1 MRISRKEYV
10 MKKIKKTLIA
20 LCLTL
25 ILASGLSALSSCS
38 DKDNSQPG
46 FPKHKITVQSTEE
59 CAVSVDKEQAEFAE
73 TVTVTLNLK
82 VTDKYVDSVT
92 YNGNTATRRSENTY
106 DFLMGNDDVIV
117 EVKLKPYQQ
126 QLSDSNGFATFLT
139 FNPTTLAKNNGSVDL
154 TISLN
159 GSYMTILNWEIKSTN
174 QAALPGSSVKNSY
187 TELTETGAISA
198 RTQTA
203 NYSNVITAL
212 VVSIDTDKIENG
224 KTFLLINLQNG
235 NSSSQNAGLV
245 VQISVA
251 ETLVTTKWHETLIFD
266 VSKLPDKIKNCKFN
280 IYVTDY
286 DYVAGSDNKENQNFI
301 QLETGSDGNVEIE
314 IEYVPNRR
322 YYITF
327 WVVTDDGS
335 LTCYRLADTIGS
347 GSSST
352 GFNQLKNS
360 MLILLSDGQTFKL
373 TVANEIVN

>member
-38 DKDNSQPG
+38 DKDNSPSG
-46 FPKHKITVQSTEE
+46 FPKHKITIQSTEE
-59 CAVSVDKEQAEFAE
+59 CAVSIDKDQAEFAE

-117 EVKLKPYQQ
+117 EVELKPYQQ
-126 QLSDSNGFATFLT
+126 CLSDSNGFATFLT

-212 VVSIDTDKIENG
+212 VVSIDTDKIESG
-224 KTFLLINLQNG
+224 KTFLLIDLQNG
-235 NSSSQNAGLV
+235 NSSSQNAKLV

-251 ETLVTTKWHETLIFD
+251 ETLVTTKWQETLIFD
-266 VSKLPDKIKNCKFN
+266 VSKLPDKIKHGKFN
-280 IYVTDY
+280 IYVTDF
-286 DYVAGSDNKENQNFI
+286 DYVTGSDNKENQNFI
-301 QLETGSDGNVEIE
+301 QIETGSDGNVEIE

-322 YYITF
+322 YYIAF
-327 WVVTDDGS
+327 WVVNDDGS
-335 LTCYRLADTIGS
+335 TTCYKLTDTIGS
-347 GSSST
+347 GSSSA

-360 MLILLSDGQTFKL
+360 MLTLLSDGQTFKL